1 MAFQDNSGTIILDAV
16 LTDIGRK
23 RMAQGNFKVR
33 KFLLG
38 DDEIDYGLYSHTSS
52 TQQLIEKTPIME
64 AFANEHADINYG
76 LLNFP
81 SDDIVYIPKLR
92 TNELLSES
100 VKLHGLGTGSYFMAA
115 NIETSRKITS
125 ILGQDRFHLEHYAL
139 TRNKLFIE
147 SGIQTADDNPIP
159 HDSLSRDRYILNT
172 GLYDKYF
179 VVSCDS
185 RFVDKALASND
196 ATYFY
201 NDNANNL
208 YANFEPLRE
217 TINVSLV
224 EVVDK
229 FSSFIV
235 SGTPNK
241 IYQNLSGLDTN
252 YSAFRG
258 PRGSIMALNL
268 KLLNELTGDSTT
280 TRDQRYEIFGKTDQY
295 IFGSTAAAKFDVI
308 ETAIYIEGMAT
319 SSTLI
324 IPIKILRYS
333 GT

>member
-38 DDEIDYGLYSHTSS
+38 DDEIDYGLYDSATGG
-52 TQQLIEKTPIME
+52 TQTNIENTPIME

-81 SDDIVYIPKLR
+81 SDDIVYIPSLR
-92 TNELLSES
+92 KNELLSES
-100 VKLHGLGTGSYFMAA
+100 VKLHSLGTGSYFIAA

-125 ILGQDRFHLEHYAL
+125 RLGQDRFHLEHYAL

-147 SGIQTADDNPIP
+147 SGIQTADGHPIP
-159 HDSLSRDRYILNT
+159 HDSLSRERYILNT

-217 TINVSLV
+217 TIDVSLV

-241 IYQNLSGLDTN
+241 IYQNVSGLDTN

-280 TRDQRYEIFGKTDQY
+280 TRNQRYEIFGKIDQY
-295 IFGSTAAAKFDVI
+295 ILGGTNKFDVI

>member
-38 DDEIDYGLYSHTSS
+38 DDEIDYGLYDSTSGG
-52 TQQLIEKTPIME
+52 TQTNIENTPIME

-81 SDDIVYIPKLR
+81 SDDIVYIPSLR
-92 TNELLSES
+92 KNELLSES

-147 SGIQTADDNPIP
+147 SGIQTADDHPIP

-280 TRDQRYEIFGKTDQY
+280 TRNQRYEIFGKIDQY
-295 IFGSTAAAKFDVI
+295 VLGGTDKFDVI

>member
-1 MAFQDNSGTIILDAV
+1 M
-16 LTDIGRK
+16 
-23 RMAQGNFKVR
+23 
-33 KFLLG
+33 
-38 DDEIDYGLYSHTSS
+38 
-52 TQQLIEKTPIME
+52 
-64 AFANEHADINYG
+64 
-76 LLNFP
+76 
-81 SDDIVYIPKLR
+81 
-92 TNELLSES
+92 
-100 VKLHGLGTGSYFMAA
+100 
-115 NIETSRKITS
+115 
-125 ILGQDRFHLEHYAL
+125 
-139 TRNKLFIE
+139 
-147 SGIQTADDNPIP
+147 
-159 HDSLSRDRYILNT
+159 
-172 GLYDKYF
+172 
-179 VVSCDS
+179 
-185 RFVDKALASND
+185 
-196 ATYFY
+196 
-201 NDNANNL
+201 
-208 YANFEPLRE
+208 RE

-268 KLLNELTGDSTT
+268 KLQNELTGDSTT
-280 TRDQRYEIFGKTDQY
+280 TRNQRYEIFGKIDQY
-295 IFGSTAAAKFDVI
+295 VLGGTDKFDVI